1 MIRNTG
7 FIFLSALLLCFCACK
22 KSGSIEINPA
32 PDSVKIKQTL
42 IIGEWQLQKQTLL
55 SYVNGLPQSDTTC
68 VATDS
73 TANFTKF
80 NKDSTF
86 TSVSSKNVVNVLSP
100 SAISIGVGGK
110 YSISK
115 SVFNLSPSVIGLDFS
130 LNGGFTTGTVTNSPL
145 ITLVY
150 HAVNITR
157 ITATTLVLH
166 TVDIYTE
173 TVNSVST
180 AYKNI
185 QNFYYTK

>member
-1 MIRNTG
+1 MIRNNG

-32 PDSVKIKQTL
+32 PDSVKIKQTF
-42 IIGEWQLQKQTLL
+42 IIGEWKLQKQTLL
-55 SYVNGLPQSDTTC
+55 TYVNGLPQSDTTC

-100 SAISIGVGGK
+100 SAISISGK
-110 YSISK
+110 YNISK
-115 SVFNLSPSVIGLDFS
+115 SVFNLSPTVIGLDFS
-130 LNGGFTTGTVTNSPL
+130 LNGGFTTGTITNSPL
-145 ITLVY
+145 ITPVY

-173 TVNSVST
+173 TINGVST